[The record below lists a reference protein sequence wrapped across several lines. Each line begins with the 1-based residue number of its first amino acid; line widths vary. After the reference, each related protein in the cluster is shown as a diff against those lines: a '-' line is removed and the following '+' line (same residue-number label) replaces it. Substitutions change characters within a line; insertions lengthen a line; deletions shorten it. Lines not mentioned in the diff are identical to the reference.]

1 MAQVAGEVYSVG
13 DIGPAGGVVF
23 ITPSTSGNTTG
34 YYFEVAPSSFAAS
47 RTWAQSTPVNYQS
60 TSVSGADGT
69 AIGTG
74 YQNTLDIIAQGNS
87 TSTTSAAA
95 YCRSLTINNY
105 NDWFLPSKDEVN
117 QIYLNIPISGFG
129 TTAALWTS
137 SEATST
143 QAYLHTFNG
152 SSASTLKSASNT
164 AAPVRMFS
172 AGVSKYPE
180 TSDIVRYGS
189 PLPTQRIGND
199 DVYGGGF
206 DGNVTIS
213 VNTTLSGDMY
223 YNNLTINPGIVL
235 NPNGFR
241 VFVKNTL
248 TVNGTLGIGSG
259 VTVSPGTVSGT
270 SGIGVVPSFSIGGN
284 AQTSTSLTLAN
295 TYVLNNIE
303 NAIRAADVSNA
314 GAVRPITGGAGGVSG
329 AAGTVT
335 PATAGGAGGSGSPGS
350 PGGAGG
356 AGHLVKPAGQSG
368 APGTDGTPG
377 SAGGSGTP
385 GTPGTTPP
393 AAAAGV
399 GGKGSGVVVIIAK
412 TITGT
417 GIIVANGET
426 GTSGGASATGSA
438 GSAGSA
444 GSPGANGSAGTS
456 GGTASLAH
464 YADGNAHYDGHGHH
478 RSVAS
483 PNLPHGSHVP
493 HAFSPYH
500 QQPFRQV
507 HNSNTSSHGS
517 SNHPSHGHTPPG
529 HTGHGLPAHHAPVN
543 AADYTHINGI
553 PHTAHGHR
561 NHSGTAQVHYGTHYG
576 GNYNLVQ
583 HYPHYQHNIKGGH
596 VHDYYLRQHHDND
609 HQQYIV
615 RPAGTVSHVGHASY
629 PAGAGGS
636 AGSGGA
642 GGSAGTAGIAGS
654 TTAGTAGKS
663 GGGGG
668 IIIVTETSTGLPTTS
683 VTGGTSAS
691 SGLVALVLNK

>member
-1 MAQVAGEVYSVG
+1 MAEVAGEAYSVG

-34 YYFEVAPSSFAAS
+34 YYFEVAPSSFVAS

-60 TSVSGADGT
+60 TAVAGADGT

-95 YCRSLTINNY
+95 YCRSLTINRY
-105 NDWFLPSKDEVN
+105 DDWFLPSKDELN
-117 QIYLNIPISGFG
+117 QIFLNKRVAGLDPTIAFWS
-129 TTAALWTS
+129 S
-137 SEATST
+137 SE
-143 QAYLHTFNG
+143 F
-152 SSASTLKSASNT
+152 SSASANYHYIDGAGTASATTKSAST
-164 AAPVRMFS
+164 RVCPVRMFS
-172 AGVSKYPE
+172 APRTKYPE
-180 TSDIVRYGS
+180 TSEIVKYGS
-189 PLPTQRIGND
+189 QLPTQRIGND
-199 DVYGGGF
+199 DVYGTGL

-213 VNTTLSGDMY
+213 VNTSLSNDMY
-223 YNNLTINPGIVL
+223 YNNLTINPGVTL

-303 NAIRAADVSNA
+303 SAIRAADVSNT
-314 GAVRPITGGAGGVSG
+314 GTVRPITGGAGGVSG

-335 PATAGGAGGSGSPGS
+335 PAGSGGAGGAGGG
-350 PGGAGG
+350 
-356 AGHLVKPAGQSG
+356 GHLVKPAGQSG
-368 APGTDGTPG
+368 ADGT
-377 SAGGSGTP
+377 AGTA

-399 GGKGSGVVVIIAK
+399 GGKGSGVVVVIAK
-412 TITGT
+412 TITGS
-417 GIIVANGET
+417 GSIVANGET

-444 GSPGANGSAGTS
+444 GTS
-456 GGTASLAH
+456 GGAASLAH
-464 YADGNAHYDGHGHH
+464 HVDGNAHYDGHGHH

-493 HAFSPYH
+493 HAAQAYH
-500 QQPFRQV
+500 GTAHRTV
-507 HNSNTSSHGS
+507 HNSNTSGHNQ
-517 SNHPSHGHTPPG
+517 SNHPSHGHVP
-529 HTGHGLPAHHAPVN
+529 HWDGHGLPAHNNPVN
-543 AADYTHINGI
+543 PPDYTHINHI
-553 PHTAHGHR
+553 PHTAHAHR
-561 NHSGTAQVHYGTHYG
+561 NHGGTAQVHYGTHDG

-583 HYPHYQHNIKGGH
+583 HYPHYQHSIKGGH

-609 HQQYIV
+609 HQQYIT
-615 RPAGTVSHVGHASY
+615 RPAGTISHVGHASY
-629 PAGAGGS
+629 PAGA
-636 AGSGGA
+636 AGA
-642 GGSAGTAGIAGS
+642 AGTAGAAGS